1 VINLFGNNKVVQ
13 NEGVKYSVLLEQFIN
28 PFMNK
33 LEGYEYVE
41 DIFDF
46 AIIAWN
52 FGNIKTLIPEEEF
65 EKSTHLMQTEVDS
78 ILLNKM
84 INHKVSNFKAYENF
98 IIDYELKE
106 VNGGEDPVLSVITQ
120 EKEAYFANM
129 MDTSD
134 NEVAE
139 GDFEENWI
147 DRYAIVIKPQEPLFD
162 WINKLYPDDK
172 ISEVE
177 ESNIYLVNDKVD
189 DLEKWLSKKFDK
201 FFMMELN
208 EWHTNKKEWPKK
220 RNYKMFKQWFK
231 VDISTM
237 IYDLEKRP
245 ILKLD

>member
-1 VINLFGNNKVVQ
+1 MINLFGNNKVVQ

>member
-1 VINLFGNNKVVQ
+1 MINLFGNNKVVQ
-13 NEGVKYSVLLEQFIN
+13 NEGVKYSVLQFIN

-84 INHKVSNFKAYENF
+84 IDHKVSNFKAYENF

>member
-1 VINLFGNNKVVQ
+1 MINLFGNNKVVQ

-28 PFMNK
+28 QFMNK

-84 INHKVSNFKAYENF
+84 INHKVSNFKAHENF